1 MALIPYDSLEEADA
15 KSAEWWVAVR
25 GPGWQ
30 QGNVT
35 TRLYP
40 VAVDGE
46 IPALLVPERTTRLD
60 SLIIADE
67 LEPREAGEV
76 AEVYP
81 AWALGATYAVDDLVS
96 YGAALYKC
104 RQAHTAVASNWTPPN
119 VPALW
124 LVYRK
129 DADQLLE
136 WVAGEPVSVGTRRT
150 YSGAEYTAL
159 QAHVTQSDWTPVA
172 TLGMLWSAVAPPV
185 AAWAAGVAYTGDNTA
200 GAGNGDHV
208 LYLGNEYR
216 CLQSHTSIQTWN
228 PVATLNVLWALV

>member
-1 MALIPYDSLEEADA
+1 MALIPYTTTEEADA
-15 KSAEWWVAVR
+15 RSAELWAAVR

-30 QGNVT
+30 PGNVT

-40 VAVDGE
+40 VVAGG
-46 IPALLVPERTTRLD
+46 LLVPERTARLD
-60 SLIIADE
+60 TLIVADE
-67 LEPREAGEV
+67 LEPCEAGEV

-81 AWALGATYAVDDLVS
+81 AWALGATYAVDDLVN
-96 YGAALYKC
+96 YETALYKC

-150 YSGAEYTAL
+150 YGGAEYTAL
-159 QAHVTQSDWTPVA
+159 QAHVTQSDWTPPAVPA
-172 TLGMLWSAVAPPV
+172 LWAAVAPPT
-185 AAWAAGVAYTGDNTA
+185 AAWAAGVAYKVGDIVT
-200 GAGNGDHV
+200 
-208 LYLGNEYR
+208 YLGSTYR
-216 CLQSHTSIQTWN
+216 CLQAHTSISTWN
-228 PVATLNVLWALV
+228 PVATLNVLWVLV

>member
-15 KSAEWWVAVR
+15 KSTEWWVAVR

-159 QAHVTQSDWTPVA
+159 QAHVTQSDWTPPAVPA
-172 TLGMLWSAVAPPV
+172 LWAAVAPPT
-185 AAWAAGVAYTGDNTA
+185 ANWAAGVAYKVGDIVT
-200 GAGNGDHV
+200 
-208 LYLGNEYR
+208 YLGSTYR
-216 CLQSHTSIQTWN
+216 CLQAHTSISTWN
-228 PVATLNVLWALV
+228 PVATLNVLWVRV

>member
-1 MALIPYDSLEEADA
+1 MAEYIPYSTIEEADTR
-15 KSAEWWVAVR
+15 SAEMWAAVR

-30 QGNVT
+30 PGNVT

-40 VAVDGE
+40 AIENDALG
-46 IPALLVPERTTRLD
+46 PALLVPERTARLD
-60 SLIIADE
+60 TLIVADE
-67 LEPREAGEV
+67 LEPCEAGEV

-96 YGAALYKC
+96 YETALYKC
-104 RQAHTAVASNWTPPN
+104 RQAHTAVASNWIPPD

-150 YSGAEYTAL
+150 YGGAEYTAL
-159 QAHVTQSDWTPVA
+159 QAHVTGVGWEPPNVPA
-172 TLGMLWSAVAPPV
+172 LWAAVAPPT
-185 AAWAAGVAYTGDNTA
+185 AEWAVGVAYKVGDIVT
-200 GAGNGDHV
+200 
-208 LYLGNEYR
+208 YLGNEYR
-216 CLQSHTSIQTWN
+216 CLQAHTSISTWN
-228 PVATLNVLWALV
+228 PVATLNVLWVRL